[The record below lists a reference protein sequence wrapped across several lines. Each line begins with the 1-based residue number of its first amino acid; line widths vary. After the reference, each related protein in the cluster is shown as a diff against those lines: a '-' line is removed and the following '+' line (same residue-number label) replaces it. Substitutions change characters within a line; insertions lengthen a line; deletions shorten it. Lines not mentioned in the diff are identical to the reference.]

1 MQVVYFIMNSILA
14 SQMWCLGRYLP
25 LIIGDK
31 VPIGHLYWDNYLSH
45 LEIMDEVFAPITS
58 SARCDYLAMMIED
71 FLVDFKELYPER
83 PLTPKMRI
91 FQHGIL

>member
-1 MQVVYFIMNSILA
+1 
-14 SQMWCLGRYLP
+14 
-25 LIIGDK
+25 
-31 VPIGHLYWDNYLSH
+31 
-45 LEIMDEVFAPITS
+45 MDEVFAPITSSVVSRSQTLYLERVWLRETTS

-91 FQHGIL
+91 FQHGICSDSD